1 MITNNHFSELSILS
15 PTPSAT
21 NTPAPSQ
28 EAAAGADA
36 AADGDAA
43 PIDNGRKVRHN
54 LTERRRVDRM
64 NQLFNKL
71 YTAIEEAAPATDAVD
86 KATGQPVLG
95 VLGADGKPINPSRW
109 SKADVLEGALNVISD
124 LRQQLSEER
133 LARTLGVPR
142 PSAEGGDG
150 MTPFPRRMANSV
162 AGSESYAESDQFS
175 ESSALSGAHFMLLS
189 DAIPAMGATISDA
202 PID

>member
-1 MITNNHFSELSILS
+1 MANDDLSGLSIL
-15 PTPSAT
+15 T
-21 NTPAPSQ
+21 NQT
-28 EAAAGADA
+28 AAAAEPGADGETSPH
-36 AADGDAA
+36 DGDR
-43 PIDNGRKVRHN
+43 RKVRHN

-133 LARTLGVPR
+133 LARTLGVPP

-150 MTPFPRRMANSV
+150 IADSYANSV

-175 ESSALSGAHFMLLS
+175 DSSALSGAHFMLLS